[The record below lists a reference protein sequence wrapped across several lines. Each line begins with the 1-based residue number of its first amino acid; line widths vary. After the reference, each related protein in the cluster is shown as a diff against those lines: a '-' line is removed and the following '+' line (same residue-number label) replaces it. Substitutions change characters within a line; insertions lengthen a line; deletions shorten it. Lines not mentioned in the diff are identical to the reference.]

1 MKVVEDLQKSID
13 SLLANFQTFTQ
24 DIKRVLARPPVNKID
39 SAEIVAA
46 VKPIFDNHLATME
59 RMTARLEAVEARIP
73 KKLEYGLNE
82 STKILVYSMG
92 AMLLVGLFFGYLFT
106 PDINET
112 ANNRQAAELARSQRQ
127 IQEQQAFI
135 DYFRKKHPRDAAK
148 YDRDNGR

>member
-39 SAEIVAA
+39 SAEIAAA
-46 VKPIFDNHLATME
+46 VKLIFDNHLATME

-112 ANNRQAAELARSQRQ
+112 ANNRQAAELARAQRQ

-135 DYFRKKHPRDAAK
+135 DHFHELHPRDAAK

>member
-1 MKVVEDLQKSID
+1 MKVVEDLQKSVD

-39 SAEIVAA
+39 SAEIAAA

-82 STKILVYSMG
+82 STRLLLYSMTG
-92 AMLLVGLFFGYLFT
+92 TLVAGMLFGYFLAPKFNQGR
-106 PDINET
+106 IE
-112 ANNRQAAELARSQRQ
+112 RQEAELSKAITMINNQRK
-127 IQEQQAFI
+127 FI
-135 DYFRKKHPRDAAK
+135 DHFHKLHPKDAAT
-148 YDRDNGR
+148 YDKTHEY

>member
-1 MKVVEDLQKSID
+1 MKVVEDLQKSVD

-39 SAEIVAA
+39 SAEIAAA

-106 PDINET
+106 PDINEG
-112 ANNRQAAELARSQRQ
+112 ASNRQAAELARAQQQ

-135 DYFRKKHPRDAAK
+135 DYFRNKHPRDAAK

>member
-39 SAEIVAA
+39 SAEIAAA
-46 VKPIFDNHLATME
+46 VKPILDNHLATME

-112 ANNRQAAELARSQRQ
+112 ANNRQAAELARTQRQ

-135 DYFRKKHPRDAAK
+135 DYFRNKHPRDAAK